1 MYATQSN
8 LTSYA
13 YCTGVAVLWVTRYTT
28 CTSLDNLVKSTKPMG
43 GGGTDVNCVT
53 QYMAD
58 EGIKPQACI
67 VLTDGYLYSGWG
79 DWTCPV
85 LWAILDNKS
94 AVPDEG
100 KAVHIKSRDM
110 L

>member
-1 MYATQSN
+1 
-8 LTSYA
+8 
-13 YCTGVAVLWVTRYTT
+13 
-28 CTSLDNLVKSTKPMG
+28 
-43 GGGTDVNCVT
+43 
-53 QYMAD
+53 MAD